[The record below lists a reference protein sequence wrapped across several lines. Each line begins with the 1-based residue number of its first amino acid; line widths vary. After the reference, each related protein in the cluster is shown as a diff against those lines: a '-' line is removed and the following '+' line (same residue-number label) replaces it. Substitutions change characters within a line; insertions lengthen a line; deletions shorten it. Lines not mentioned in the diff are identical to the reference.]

1 MKIYFLKEHSLYK
14 IFKTLEKVPVGKT
27 VQIFFDPEHSFFEN
41 EWWWTQIQDL
51 LKKRD
56 IKATFVAK
64 TERHKKFFEKIGLDV
79 IYQEE
84 NKVLKA
90 LRFVY
95 MFFFNIKKFHLYVYT
110 KKNFVFYL
118 VFAFEA
124 FFILGILYLLYSLI
138 LPSVKVEI
146 FPSHQVD
153 NIIYNFRYYPHNDL
167 QYLHDTRYLSIPF
180 YTGFLDYQ
188 YDMSISVSHLQHIQ
202 HPSAG
207 IIKVYNKTEKEYSFV
222 PNTRLETSDGR
233 MFKTL
238 DWFKLDPGTER
249 TPGEAMIKVEAME
262 KDANGVYMGVRGNIK
277 KGVQMYIKNLKAS
290 FYLKDIYAKAIED
303 FTGGIYR
310 TEWEINNSDIAILSG
325 KLYDYIQKQK
335 KNIVSQNFNL
345 EGAILL
351 PFGELMHSEVKNIKI
366 HNKAGEKIPQVQ
378 WTVVARLHF
387 MYIKLDDLL
396 KVVHQYLKQRPS
408 EKVQLITIDTNTLSF
423 FDNLKF
429 HDGVYIV
436 PTKIDAIEWYDF
448 HHDVNGILEDIKTRI
463 LGKQEVEAR
472 KIILGY
478 PEVSTVHLKIKPL
491 WYSEIPKLR
500 SRIRVKIIE
509 E

>member
-1 MKIYFLKEHSLYK
+1 M
-14 IFKTLEKVPVGKT
+14 
-27 VQIFFDPEHSFFEN
+27 
-41 EWWWTQIQDL
+41 
-51 LKKRD
+51 KKRD

-310 TEWEINNSDIAILSG
+310 TE
-325 KLYDYIQKQK
+325 
-335 KNIVSQNFNL
+335 
-345 EGAILL
+345 
-351 PFGELMHSEVKNIKI
+351 
-366 HNKAGEKIPQVQ
+366 
-378 WTVVARLHF
+378 
-387 MYIKLDDLL
+387 
-396 KVVHQYLKQRPS
+396 
-408 EKVQLITIDTNTLSF
+408 
-423 FDNLKF
+423 
-429 HDGVYIV
+429 
-436 PTKIDAIEWYDF
+436 
-448 HHDVNGILEDIKTRI
+448 
-463 LGKQEVEAR
+463 
-472 KIILGY
+472 
-478 PEVSTVHLKIKPL
+478 
-491 WYSEIPKLR
+491 
-500 SRIRVKIIE
+500 
-509 E
+509 